1 MNLIEPVLHLIGF
14 FVTLNRESTTANR
27 ASFTL
32 NRVVATLNRVH
43 ATQSKKAVVC
53 CNDFRTTS
61 RDSGPLTLDKR
72 SASKT
77 KLYFDL

>member
-1 MNLIEPVLHLIGF
+1 MHLIEPVLHLIGF

-32 NRVVATLNRVH
+32 NRVVATLNRVY

-77 KLYFDL
+77 KLYFD

>member
-1 MNLIEPVLHLIGF
+1 MHLLEPVLHLIGF
-14 FVTLNRESTTANR
+14 VVTLNGESTTANR

-32 NRVVATLNRVH
+32 NRVATLNRVY

-72 SASKT
+72 GASKT
-77 KLYFDL
+77 KLYFD